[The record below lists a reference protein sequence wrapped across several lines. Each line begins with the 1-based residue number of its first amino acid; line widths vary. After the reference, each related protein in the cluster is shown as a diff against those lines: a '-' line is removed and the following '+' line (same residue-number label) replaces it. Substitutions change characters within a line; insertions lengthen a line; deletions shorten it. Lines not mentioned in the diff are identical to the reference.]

1 MKKELESLTIE
12 VNNYKEKLKLAD
24 KQEKSTYSKENWPM
38 IYSRYQTLELLGS
51 GGFGQVFKCYD
62 IETNKIV
69 AIKKI
74 MFDSKVS
81 AKYKDE
87 FFKHVKREV

>member
-24 KQEKSTYSKENWPM
+24 KEEKSAYSKENWPM

-51 GGFGQVFKCYD
+51 GGFG
-62 IETNKIV
+62 
-69 AIKKI
+69 
-74 MFDSKVS
+74 
-81 AKYKDE
+81 
-87 FFKHVKREV
+87 